1 VVQVAEPITVKAMV
15 KDLGGTV
22 ELALLLGVTRQ
33 AVQNWIDANQVPPA
47 RETQFLQLCVARGIN
62 WRPPG
67 WSPHIQLRFNPD
79 PDGQAAVPRVA
90 A

>member
-1 VVQVAEPITVKAMV
+1 MSEPITVKAMV

-22 ELALLLGVTRQ
+22 ELAALLGVTRQ
-33 AVQNWIDANQVPPA
+33 AVQNWIDANQVPPS
-47 RETQFLQLCVARGIN
+47 RETQFLQLCVAKGIR

-67 WSPHIQLRFNPD
+67 WSPHIQLRYNPD
-79 PDGQAAVPRVA
+79 PDGLTVDARVA